1 MLRRFL
7 ADERGTATI
16 EFVLWVPIFALI
28 LIVLVDATFVY
39 LSFTQ
44 MLNASR
50 DAARRASLG
59 EISAV
64 CASGT
69 CPIDSFQ
76 TKNYPEYENMTLSR
90 SGNQI
95 TVTTEEAFDDILAFT
110 IFSGLLDDNLT
121 TSVTMRVEPG
131 V

>member
-7 ADERGTATI
+7 VDERGSATM
-16 EFVLWVPIFALI
+16 EFVLWVPVFALI

-59 EISAV
+59 ELSCTSYA
-64 CASGT
+64 CSLDT
-69 CPIDSFQ
+69 FQ
-76 TKNYPEYENMTLSR
+76 ANNYPNYPSMILDRDTNSV
-90 SGNQI
+90 
-95 TVTTEEAFDDILAFT
+95 TVTTAKPFNEILAFT
-110 IFSGLLDDNLT
+110 IFSGLLEDNLT